1 MQCDQLDE
9 DLLDTI
15 GLNGEDKL
23 TSDVLIDQTRQL
35 VNIFL
40 GGQQTGR
47 PGWPIFCLME
57 DFIIEMK
64 IMSIL

>member
-40 GGQQTGR
+40 GGQQAHLGN
-47 PGWPIFCLME
+47 
-57 DFIIEMK
+57 
-64 IMSIL
+64 